1 MRITSING
9 SDVILK
15 IRNLNLW
22 IGEKHILKNINL
34 DVYRNTVFTI
44 MGPSGS
50 GKSTLLR
57 AINRV
62 IELIPDVK
70 ISGDIFIENTKI
82 NGNSVSPEYV
92 RRIVGMVFQIPN
104 PLPHLSIYD
113 NVAIG
118 PKYNKYVKNK
128 EELDQLVKWALEKAY
143 LWDEVKN
150 RLRDPASKLSGGQQQ
165 RLCIAR
171 ALAMKPK
178 IILMDEPTSN
188 LDPVATSKIE
198 ELLIELKKIVT
209 VILVTHS
216 PFQAARVSD
225 HIAFM
230 YNGEIIEVGSAKDMF
245 TKPKNPLTERYITG
259 KMG

>member
-1 MRITSING
+1 MSN
-9 SDVILK
+9 SKNNVILR
-15 IRNLNLW
+15 IRGLNLW
-22 IGEKHILKNINL
+22 IGDKHILKNIDL
-34 DVYRNTVFTI
+34 DVYRNTIFTI

-57 AINRV
+57 TINRV

-70 ISGDIFIENTKI
+70 ITGDIYIEDMKI
-82 NGNSVSPEYV
+82 NGSSINPEYA
-92 RRIVGMVFQIPN
+92 RRMVGMVFQIPN

-118 PKYNKYVKNK
+118 PKYNKLVKSK

-188 LDPVATSKIE
+188 LDPVATAKIE

-209 VILVTHS
+209 VVLVTHS

-225 HIAFM
+225 YIAFM
-230 YNGEIIEVGSAKDMF
+230 YDGEIVEVGSARDIF
-245 TKPKNPLTERYITG
+245 TKPKSPLTEKYITG